1 MTRIVT
7 IFVPCPLHPQCQ
19 DVVPVTIKTA
29 PQLRTQRP
37 AASAVRGQ
45 SICQGCGTSF
55 PSSLLVPWIT
65 ASTING
71 ALARL
76 DALGPVASVRP
87 TYAVMRPEQTRIER
101 CTERATERAT
111 APSLLLSSESA
122 A

>member
-7 IFVPCPLHPQCQ
+7 IFVPCPLHPQCH

-37 AASAVRGQ
+37 AASAVRGHC
-45 SICQGCGTSF
+45 ICEGCGTAF
-55 PSSLLVPWIT
+55 PSALLVPRIT
-65 ASTING
+65 ASAING

-76 DALGPVASVRP
+76 DALVPAATVQPS
-87 TYAVMRPEQTRIER
+87 YAVMRVEQTR
-101 CTERATERAT
+101 TELFP
-111 APSLLLSSESA
+111 APSLLSSESA

>member
-7 IFVPCPLHPQCQ
+7 IFVSCPLHPQCQ
-19 DVVPVTIKTA
+19 DVVPVTIKTV

-45 SICQGCGTSF
+45 SICEGCGTAF
-55 PSSLLVPWIT
+55 PSALLVTRIT
-65 ASTING
+65 ASAING

-76 DALGPVASVRP
+76 DALGPAASVRP
-87 TYAVMRPEQTRIER
+87 SYAVMRSEQTR
-101 CTERATERAT
+101 TESSF
-111 APSLLLSSESA
+111 APSLLSSESA